1 MTEAAALLFK
11 LTRADSK
18 DQNGSRG
25 SEDHNLNKMQDQ
37 GREQLLRKL
46 VGVGDWYL

>member
-18 DQNGSRG
+18 NQNGSRDSG
-25 SEDHNLNKMQDQ
+25 DHSLNEMQDQ
-37 GREQLLRKL
+37 DREQLLRKL